1 MVDAKG
7 RLTIEASEAFESRR
21 NAWFPESV
29 IREAISITQTVASE
43 IKAREQSGEEQI
55 GQQGGKTI
63 ERDAVV
69 DEDDDLEEDAEHE
82 DEDGLNGRVDNMH
95 EGCSSIPKHM
105 LHFPDQPPPPMF
117 EESPPRLKK
126 RVLQTVKLDSKKRQ
140 RSTVKPLQ
148 PQNSVGESNQ
158 VAQSGVTFKALR
170 ISDKD
175 AVTTFFETRFRQM
188 QQLTCKVVAK
198 AWIKVIEPK
207 KQSNFPY
214 NRGEEKK
221 PAWWPV
227 GARHKEP
234 DHLMKPG
241 MPIKS

>member
-7 RLTIEASEAFESRR
+7 KPTIEASEAFQSRR
-21 NAWFPESV
+21 DTWFPESV
-29 IREAISITQTVASE
+29 ISEAIGITIEVASE
-43 IKAREQSGEEQI
+43 IRARGPEQI
-55 GQQGGKTI
+55 GQLGGKTI
-63 ERDAVV
+63 EREAVV
-69 DEDDDLEEDAEHE
+69 DEDDDFEEDAEHE
-82 DEDGLNGRVDNMH
+82 DEDGLNGRLSNMPD
-95 EGCSSIPKHM
+95 GSSIPKHM
-105 LHFPDQPPPPMF
+105 LHFPDQPPPPQMF
-117 EESPPRLKK
+117 GSPPRLKK

-140 RSTVKPLQ
+140 RSIVKPLQ
-148 PQNSVGESNQ
+148 PQNSGSTLGESNEGT
-158 VAQSGVTFKALR
+158 AQGGVTYRPLR
-170 ISDKD
+170 ISDND

-221 PAWWPV
+221 PVWWPV